1 MREYERKLL
10 LRETEELSRSLDQ
23 STALSSSLGRMG
35 ELLRVLMRTLG
46 GEDAHLVPASILAA
60 SSETETG
67 TSTVDITTTVGHM
80 AVGQHPQ
87 KRIINSLELEPPPSP
102 VEPTSSFS
110 TSSASTDSS
119 DGSIF
124 SDVAD
129 TLTDREAQLAAADWA
144 LERECELARL
154 ERENAV
160 LRQLVEE
167 QAKLSRVGQ
176 DDEQAAR
183 DRATAAAML
192 QLPKLNSLPKRATR
206 GKLGGRD
213 IGPYGMY
220 KNFEE
225 SRPHSA
231 ELADRRMST
240 GISTLSQSDNEEF
253 FAHMPFRN
261 VRR

>member
-110 TSSASTDSS
+110 TSSASTSS
-119 DGSIF
+119 FHVSPYAHFHSSFRSLG
-124 SDVAD
+124 
-129 TLTDREAQLAAADWA
+129 
-144 LERECELARL
+144 
-154 ERENAV
+154 
-160 LRQLVEE
+160 
-167 QAKLSRVGQ
+167 
-176 DDEQAAR
+176 
-183 DRATAAAML
+183 
-192 QLPKLNSLPKRATR
+192 NSLRTHWGKAEDGHDWDEIWSEVIWAGESPTR
-206 GKLGGRD
+206 RTRKGR
-213 IGPYGMY
+213 
-220 KNFEE
+220 
-225 SRPHSA
+225 S
-231 ELADRRMST
+231 
-240 GISTLSQSDNEEF
+240 
-253 FAHMPFRN
+253 
-261 VRR
+261 